1 MTVDPA
7 EAMAAVWR
15 ASRDEAQVLL
25 ARIARLEHAV
35 ARALATPPPAESAAA
50 WSALLAE
57 ERAALE
63 ASRAR
68 NATIAALLDGA
79 GGR

>member
-1 MTVDPA
+1 MTIDPA

-35 ARALATPPPAESAAA
+35 ARALATPPAPETQAA

-57 ERAALE
+57 QRAALE

-68 NATIAALLDGA
+68 SAAIASLLDGG